1 MLALYHLASGT
12 PVTELAGMEGVVK
25 EAGGAPPQSI
35 KRAVLVGNQLTPG
48 QADRKAGGIEVRTLW
63 GELAWQLGG
72 KKAYDKIRQADETAT
87 NPGDVL
93 GNIIREAA
101 PCLILIDEWVAY
113 ARQLMDERKLPG
125 GDFETQFTFAQTLE

>member
-12 PVTELAGMEGVVK
+12 PVTELAGMESVVA

-48 QADRKAGGIEVRTLW
+48 QGDRKAGGVEVRTLW

-72 KKAYDKIRQADETAT
+72 KKAYEKIRETDETAT

-93 GNIIREAA
+93 GSIIRDAA

-125 GDFETQFTFAQTLE
+125 GDFETQFTFA